1 MASLIAVILVFMAMA
16 LVAVMLFQ
24 GLSGKVELLS
34 VRNFFLLGF
43 IVFQLIS
50 GALGITGPQTRDFG
64 LVGMPGTAILYFFM
78 VTIFLGLFFLAYSR
92 GWFVHWL
99 AYRVPVGNA
108 EPAAASMLTLAFVF
122 LGVGL
127 FFRVVLIQLP
137 VVAPAFFMMGSGLLA
152 VAAGT
157 AAWVWAGRMFNPV
170 IAIMTFGVTALALA
184 GVLHTDFGRRAILG
198 VVGCFGWGAYHGYWK
213 HLGPRAVL
221 VRLGGA
227 GFAALVLIA
236 AFTAA
241 RDSSNRDRSL
251 GQSVSAVRGANV
263 KEGIYLLLSGQDAG
277 RNSMW
282 LIENYPSRYPY
293 DTLHTGRYFLTL
305 GVPRE
310 FYENKPEA
318 LGRTAVAQAN
328 ADRKRASNYSIG
340 PGIIGHIASDNPLLA
355 LPIYAIFGGLLIG
368 FLDRLIVL
376 YPTNPFVVLPVG
388 TTLGQFVG
396 LARGETGLFLFQAVL
411 GISAVWVL
419 MYLCA
424 KVMSMLGWRM
434 QTADEEGGGWDHH
447 AEHGSE
453 VGPYDD
459 DQYGDDLLYEDQA
472 VATNYGSSAW

>member
-1 MASLIAVILVFMAMA
+1 MASLIAVILVFLAIFLMA
-16 LVAVMLFQ
+16 LMFLQGMSGAVEM
-24 GLSGKVELLS
+24 LS

-43 IVFQLIS
+43 IVFQLVS
-50 GALGITGPQTRDFG
+50 GALGITGPPTRDFG
-64 LVGMPGTAILYFFM
+64 LVGMPTTAMIYLFM
-78 VTIFLGLFFLAYSR
+78 VTVFLGLFFLAYNR
-92 GWFVHWL
+92 GWIVNWL
-99 AYRVPVGNA
+99 ARHIPVGTA

-122 LGVGL
+122 LGVGV

-137 VVAPAFFMMGSGLLA
+137 IVAPAFFMMGSGLLA
-152 VAAGT
+152 VAAGM

-170 IAIMTFGVTALALA
+170 LAIAAFGITAIALA

-213 HLGPRAVL
+213 HLGPKAVV

-227 GFAALVLIA
+227 GLAALVLIA

-251 GQSVSAVRGANV
+251 GQTVSAVRGANV
-263 KEGIYLLLSGQDAG
+263 KEGVRLLLSGQDAG

-293 DTLHTGRYFLTL
+293 DTLHTARYFLTL
-305 GVPRE
+305 GIPRE

-340 PGIIGHIASDNPLLA
+340 PGILGHIASDNPFLA
-355 LPIYAIFGGLLIG
+355 LPIYAIFLGLFIG
-368 FLDRLIVL
+368 LLDRLIRL
-376 YPTNPFVVLPVG
+376 HPTNPFVVLPVG

-411 GISAVWVL
+411 GISAAWVL
-419 MYLCA
+419 MFLCA
-424 KVMSMLGWRM
+424 KVLSMLGWQM
-434 QTADEEGGGWDHH
+434 KTAAEDDMDGMAPHADGWDPY
-447 AEHGSE
+447 GD
-453 VGPYDD
+453 GDLYYDD
-459 DQYGDDLLYEDQA
+459 ANYDEGYAYAEP
-472 VATNYGSSAW
+472 YGSHAT